1 MPHKEPT
8 NESLIRDLEREGYL
22 KTPRIIDAFRKIDR
36 KDFVLPEYASEAYE
50 NYPLPIGLGQTI
62 SQPLTVAFMLEQL
75 SPQPGDTI
83 LEIGAGSGW
92 ETALLSHIITNG
104 GAEISKKGVRKGK
117 VISFERLDVL
127 ALMATL
133 NISKY
138 NFIENGVAKIIVG
151 DGAKGYL
158 DGAPYSRIISAATAK
173 DTIPVAWKEQ
183 LRVRGR
189 IVAPLDHVI
198 EVIDKL
204 TQSDFNVREYP
215 GFSFVPL
222 VTSGGGDSG

>member
-1 MPHKEPT
+1 MAHNERT

-36 KDFVLPEYASEAYE
+36 KDFVLPEYISEAYE

-92 ETALLSHIITNG
+92 KTALLSYIVTNG
-104 GAEISKKGVRKGK
+104 GTEISKHGIRKGT
-117 VISFERLDVL
+117 VISFERLDAL
-127 ALMATL
+127 ADMATR

-138 NFIENGVAKIIVG
+138 DFIENGVAKIIVG

-158 DGAPYSRIISAATAK
+158 GGAPYSRIVSAATAR
-173 DTIPVAWKEQ
+173 TAIPVAWKEQ
-183 LRVRGR
+183 LKVHGR

-198 EVIDKL
+198 EVIDKI
-204 TQSDFNVREYP
+204 TQNDFNIREYP

-222 VTSGGGDSG
+222 VTSDIG